1 MSAASRTC
9 GTMYVISDSSPAWR
23 RLGECI
29 MCCNV
34 ICNENKKGEIKKT
47 LQKESRRIRR

>member
-23 RLGECI
+23 RLGAI
-29 MCCNV
+29 RPNNV
-34 ICNENKKGEIKKT
+34 RLWINV
-47 LQKESRRIRR
+47 